1 VSIVNITDIILLLI
15 LGFAGY
21 RGYQRGF
28 LVSLLS
34 IVAFFVATLLAF
46 LLLDWGVQ
54 MLDDL
59 VEGFNGAF
67 PYLAFILIFIGV
79 AIAINL
85 IGKVLK
91 KAIDLT
97 LLGGFDSIGGGMIGI
112 LKWVFGLSLLIWF
125 SQNVGIEVPPDMQNG
140 SLLYSRIEPVAPFVI
155 DSISAYLPFLK
166 SLFQSV
172 TEYMRPAIP

>member
-1 VSIVNITDIILLLI
+1 MNVTDIILLLI

-34 IVAFFVATLLAF
+34 IVAFLVATILAF
-46 LLLDWGVQ
+46 FLLDWGVQ

-59 VEGFNGAF
+59 VEGFNGVL
-67 PYLAFILIFIGV
+67 PYLAFVLIFIGV

-97 LLGGFDSIGGGMIGI
+97 LLGGFDSVGGGIVGI
-112 LKWVFGLSLLIWF
+112 LKWVFGLSLLIWL
-125 SQNVGIEVPPDMQNG
+125 SQNVGIEVPPDMQKS
-140 SLLYSRIEPVAPFVI
+140 SLLYSKIEPVAPLVL
-155 DSISAYLPFLK
+155 DSISEYLPFLK

-172 TEYMRPAIP
+172 AEHMRPVIP